1 MIDQLLDIE
10 SQVNKFINLL
20 EFNKNNKYIHEN
32 LLMEN
37 SNNLIK
43 EFSLLVKDIDKTI
56 DEIEIFFNKNRNEVF
71 DFDQDKSIGYC
82 HKLREKIEMI
92 EFDYKNFNTLNQTD
106 KVDFLSNILLKVK
119 NIRKNFNSYY
129 RSALGIQSNNKKIF
143 IEIESIK
150 KTIEKKYKNDLSIFE
165 IKIKDLTDSNYNK
178 FNELSKN
185 IDNSLKDFN
194 LKNKQKLDQVLNLY
208 QNENNKLTQELSV
221 QKTDIK
227 KDFLEFM
234 IEAKNIKEDYKFKFS
249 KYFSE
254 IQEGWEKIQQIK
266 TENVYLNA
274 YKKNNIR
281 ARSNEKKFIQ
291 TLYLSLFIS
300 LILIVSFIFKKID
313 FQVFLTLK
321 IMVFIF
327 FGILVTYYLKLASH
341 YRRLADQAEQTHLE
355 LLAFPQYVASLDPQK
370 TNEIK
375 EQLALKYFGKE
386 LDSTGY
392 QKMGDAVQEQLKTS
406 VELVKAVSVINSHN
420 KISDNT
426 EDKKSEDNKPKFNKA
441 G

>member
-1 MIDQLLDIE
+1 MIDQLLNIE

-150 KTIEKKYKNDLSIFE
+150 KTIEK
-165 IKIKDLTDSNYNK
+165 
-178 FNELSKN
+178 
-185 IDNSLKDFN
+185 
-194 LKNKQKLDQVLNLY
+194 
-208 QNENNKLTQELSV
+208 
-221 QKTDIK
+221 
-227 KDFLEFM
+227 
-234 IEAKNIKEDYKFKFS
+234 NIKM
-249 KYFSE
+249 
-254 IQEGWEKIQQIK
+254 I
-266 TENVYLNA
+266 YL
-274 YKKNNIR
+274 
-281 ARSNEKKFIQ
+281 
-291 TLYLSLFIS
+291 
-300 LILIVSFIFKKID
+300 
-313 FQVFLTLK
+313 FLK
-321 IMVFIF
+321 
-327 FGILVTYYLKLASH
+327 
-341 YRRLADQAEQTHLE
+341 
-355 LLAFPQYVASLDPQK
+355 
-370 TNEIK
+370 
-375 EQLALKYFGKE
+375 
-386 LDSTGY
+386 
-392 QKMGDAVQEQLKTS
+392 
-406 VELVKAVSVINSHN
+406 
-420 KISDNT
+420 
-426 EDKKSEDNKPKFNKA
+426 
-441 G
+441 